1 MTRILLIGLVG
12 SIGALTRYEMSKA
25 IHRRTARADMATMI
39 VNLVGATALG
49 FVVGTEP
56 KVPLAPDMLT
66 AVTVGFLGGFTT
78 FSTWMVDVVSLAEQG
93 GAGRIRAA
101 LNLATTLAG
110 GIVGYGLA
118 RWLILLPA

>member
-1 MTRILLIGLVG
+1 MRILLSGLVG

-25 IHRRTARADMATMI
+25 IHRRTARADMATMT

-49 FVVGTEP
+49 FVVGIDHRVGLEP
-56 KVPLAPDMLT
+56 VTVA
-66 AVTVGFLGGFTT
+66 AVTFGFLGGFTT
-78 FSTWMVDVVSLAEQG
+78 FSTWMVDVVALAEEG
-93 GAGRIRAA
+93 GPGKIRAA
-101 LNLATTLAG
+101 LNLGTTLAG